1 MKESVCET
9 AYEEIRLECHLPT
22 GTRPNMLPSMKEV
35 DAVFQS
41 LKQADGCKRT
51 NDLSLSSFSPQ
62 LSLLSWCHLV
72 MVPTYRP
79 VGHTLP
85 TVQVQVELQVLE
97 YWNNVIIIHDS
108 VARNGKSD
116 MYGWMQ
122 DVNKYYSSSLLSRA
136 SIHGAQLFL
145 IPTFAK
151 TVNHCIDAR
160 EQLPLV
166 KSFLLSAV

>member
-1 MKESVCET
+1 MGIIEQFNVKESVCET
-9 AYEEIRLECHLPT
+9 AYEEIRPECHLPT

-72 MVPTYRP
+72 MVPIDRSVIHY
-79 VGHTLP
+79 LP
-85 TVQVQVELQVLE
+85 TVQVQVELQVLG
-97 YWNNVIIIHDS
+97 YWDNVIIIHDS

-116 MYGWMQ
+116 MDGCKMSTNIIPVVYFHVHQYMAL
-122 DVNKYYSSSLLSRA
+122 NFFSS
-136 SIHGAQLFL
+136 Q
-145 IPTFAK
+145 P
-151 TVNHCIDAR
+151 
-160 EQLPLV
+160 LPRR
-166 KSFLLSAV
+166 